1 MTPTAQLSF
10 PDEDE
15 IARIAALSD
24 AAERNR
30 LITDSYSKLSAEVER
45 RIQGHANWCT
55 YATWAS
61 RQAGVTIRH
70 QDLVNVLR
78 DRIHCALRLHGI
90 AEGLLE
96 PLEECGLDILQ
107 IAVDAIDELGPLRRS
122 SGAVSRGNRKVFE
135 EIALVFSRWLTLF
148 PDVRSI
154 SDADLETFGERLTP
168 GPAPDGQDMLRE
180 AFTNY
185 RNAAA
190 NPDTSERAQLV
201 LLADLQIG
209 FHEQI
214 RLQPDIKEALDG
226 ALLEPGDIA
235 DFLHEKLT
243 GHEGRI
249 GTLMRGLW
257 GAVNSPARRLSEM
270 LARHIQEQVRI
281 VITENLMSLWLP
293 PDQEL
298 RLGRDLTRPFPDA
311 LRTLTDPGL
320 LKLLEEFQS
329 APDSEE
335 QSGVKDWANFKDRM
349 GFIACLFRAYIDD
362 RSLYGSP
369 VAFSG

>member
-1 MTPTAQLSF
+1 MMPTAQFSF
-10 PDEDE
+10 PDENE
-15 IARIAALSD
+15 VARIAALAD
-24 AAERNR
+24 AAERNTQ
-30 LITDSYSKLSAEVER
+30 ITTSYWKLSIETER
-45 RIQGHANWCT
+45 RMRGHANWCT
-55 YATWAS
+55 YAAWAS

-78 DRIHCALRLHGI
+78 DRIHCALRLNGI

-96 PLEECGLDILQ
+96 PLEKCGLDVLQ

-122 SGAVSRGNRKVFE
+122 SAAVGEGNRKVFGD
-135 EIALVFSRWLTLF
+135 IALIFSRWLTMF
-148 PDVRSI
+148 PDVASI
-154 SDADLETFGERLTP
+154 SGAGLDRFSERLQP
-168 GPAPDGQDMLRE
+168 GPPPEGHDMLRQ
-180 AFTNY
+180 AFANY
-185 RNAAA
+185 RTAAR
-190 NPDTSERAQLV
+190 TSDPGEKVQLM
-201 LLADLQIG
+201 LLANVQVAY
-209 FHEQI
+209 HEQL
-214 RLQPDIKEALDG
+214 RLQPLMQGALDG

-235 DFLHEKLT
+235 DFLEAKLT

-257 GAVNSPARRLSEM
+257 GAVDSPARRLSEM

-281 VITENLMSLWLP
+281 LITENLMSLWLP

-298 RLGRDLTRPFPDA
+298 RLGRDLTRPFPEA

-320 LKLLEEFQS
+320 LKLLEQFQS

-362 RSLYGSP
+362 RNLYGAP
-369 VAFSG
+369 VAFPG

>member
-10 PDEDE
+10 PGENE
-15 IARIAALSD
+15 IACIAALTN

-30 LITDSYSKLSAEVER
+30 QITDSYSKLSAEIER
-45 RIQGHANWCT
+45 RIQGQANWCT

-70 QDLVNVLR
+70 EDLVNVLR
-78 DRIHCALRLHGI
+78 DRIHGVLRLRGF
-90 AEGLLE
+90 AEALLE
-96 PLEECGLDILQ
+96 RVEEDGLSILQ
-107 IAVDAIDELGPLRRS
+107 IVMNTIEDLGPLRRS
-122 SGAVSRGNRKVFE
+122 SEAVGRGNRKVFE
-135 EIALVFSRWLTLF
+135 EIGLVFSRWLTMF
-148 PDVRSI
+148 PDIHSI
-154 SDADLETFGERLTP
+154 SDADLLAFGQQLTP
-168 GPAPDGQDMLRE
+168 GAAPEGQDMLRE

-190 NPDTSERAQLV
+190 ISDGPERAQLM

-249 GTLMRGLW
+249 GRLMRAVW
-257 GAVNSPARRLSEM
+257 GEMESPARRLSEM
-270 LARHIQEQVRI
+270 LARHIHEEVRI
-281 VITENLMSLWLP
+281 LITENLMSLWLP

-298 RLGRDLTRPFPDA
+298 RLGRDLTRPFPEA
-311 LRTLTDPGL
+311 LRTLTDPAL
-320 LKLLEEFQS
+320 LKMLEQFQS
-329 APDSEE
+329 APDSSE

-349 GFIACLFRAYIDD
+349 GFIACLFRSYIDD
-362 RSLYGSP
+362 RNLYGSP
-369 VAFSG
+369 AARE